1 MNPDNSLVRVWPS
14 PDAPHQASALRCP
27 LDDFSNSRRQR
38 SLGSAQ
44 LIRGSVG
51 VVLSNVADR
60 IMVIIRSSCGNLT
73 IVVDPSTRGP
83 NDPSVS

>member
-1 MNPDNSLVRVWPS
+1 M
-14 PDAPHQASALRCP
+14 P

-38 SLGSAQ
+38 FLGSAQ
-44 LIRGSVG
+44 LIRGGVG

-73 IVVDPSTRGP
+73 IVVDLSKR
-83 NDPSVS
+83 DPANPTVS